1 VNLFLDYC
9 PLLSDEDQAKTDQ
22 SKKYVYKQESNSI
35 IDECFNKIKNIDMT
49 GLKDEELIKKI
60 QETIQ
65 LEASLTQ
72 NPYFKM
78 LVNKL

>member
-1 VNLFLDYC
+1 
-9 PLLSDEDQAKTDQ
+9 
-22 SKKYVYKQESNSI
+22 
-35 IDECFNKIKNIDMT
+35 MT
-49 GLKDEELIKKI
+49 GLEDQELIKKI